1 MAWFE
6 DVVFFSVAVRCPWRL
21 NSHSAKWMCLTQKPS
36 RCHRLMCPRL
46 QRDCMPY
53 VLWPA
58 APEHHLQLPFRICLP
73 KPAWSMLTAP
83 LALPQAHVR
92 SRCRMPAPVV
102 TSAHHCDALM
112 LDTIAPHTLS
122 CHDCLVQVGYT
133 MPWAALSSE
142 LGYFKMLHG
151 PNFLLF
157 LNLAYFLPSVP
168 ILLLQ
173 LALDQHYNWLFGTA
187 VSTLARQGLAQI
199 ICAICCLALP
209 FLPWTKY
216 APPAAPHAVSQ
227 HGPCISHR
235 QRYT

>member
-21 NSHSAKWMCLTQKPS
+21 NSHSAECMCLMQKPS

-112 LDTIAPHTLS
+112 LQTIVPQTLS
-122 CHDCLVQVGYT
+122 SGLLGAGRLHNAVGS
-133 MPWAALSSE
+133 PLIRAR
-142 LGYFKMLHG
+142 
-151 PNFLLF
+151 
-157 LNLAYFLPSVP
+157 
-168 ILLLQ
+168 LLQ
-173 LALDQHYNWLFGTA
+173 N
-187 VSTLARQGLAQI
+187 
-199 ICAICCLALP
+199 
-209 FLPWTKY
+209 
-216 APPAAPHAVSQ
+216 APRAKFSSVSQ
-227 HGPCISHR
+227 PRVLLAECPNPA
-235 QRYT
+235 TAACA